1 MLRGDQLR
9 GVVVVDMDRKWTAVG
24 DEDEDRARR
33 PMARG
38 ENGKVSTWAWRLVM
52 QSGCIDIRHVLY
64 MYLT

>member
-38 ENGKVSTWAWRLVM
+38 EDGKVSTWACGG
-52 QSGCIDIRHVLY
+52 S
-64 MYLT
+64 

>member
-33 PMARG
+33 PMAGVEARDA
-38 ENGKVSTWAWRLVM
+38 VRL
-52 QSGCIDIRHVLY
+52 Y
-64 MYLT
+64 